1 MNRKLLWA
9 LLGVVAVG
17 GGVFA
22 YMKYFGAKEKHLGIV
37 PMDAAIVVGFDIKS
51 LASKSDYNGKLKST
65 KLYKYFE
72 EQSKKNTGEDVQ
84 DKILGSV
91 LKDPIGSGLSL
102 GSKVYFF
109 MSSKNSDR
117 YVCTIAALSDEGKFV
132 DMLVKSGLKGKL
144 EKAKNMSYFSLNTS
158 ELLCWND
165 KGLLYINQMGGMYG
179 EESGNVKDIADT
191 YMGQDES
198 KSVLASVYFKKSMK
212 SQKDVSIFLNYGTY
226 FDIAGSISGAA
237 QMEGINKAFKGIYVS
252 ANVDFENDKINM
264 TSEMMGEK
272 EALEKM
278 QISNKGGIGDHALQ
292 CIANGDML
300 AMLSANFNMD
310 KTINMLD
317 DMFKPNVE
325 LRKSIKSFAEMSG
338 IKYEDMI
345 AALSGEM
352 TLSLAGFESISVVQP
367 SYEMNEATG
376 QFEIVQKSK
385 VITLPKLNLAFGVKN
400 KAVIDKI
407 LEQTQLPADN
417 DMRIMAFPLI
427 NGMNFYL
434 VSKDKV
440 LFITNNEVFGRA
452 IQSTGKLGELSNK
465 DAKNLAKDNP
475 SAFYM
480 DLNMAKYESLFSSL
494 NSSPSDAES
503 FNKFKS
509 YMSIFTDSKGYGDTK
524 SSEYS
529 INLKSGEGNSL
540 YRLLKQADVFD
551 FE

>member
-1 MNRKLLWA
+1 
-9 LLGVVAVG
+9 
-17 GGVFA
+17 
-22 YMKYFGAKEKHLGIV
+22 
-37 PMDAAIVVGFDIKS
+37 
-51 LASKSDYNGKLKST
+51 
-65 KLYKYFE
+65 
-72 EQSKKNTGEDVQ
+72 
-84 DKILGSV
+84 
-91 LKDPIGSGLSL
+91 
-102 GSKVYFF
+102 
-109 MSSKNSDR
+109 
-117 YVCTIAALSDEGKFV
+117 
-132 DMLVKSGLKGKL
+132 
-144 EKAKNMSYFSLNTS
+144 
-158 ELLCWND
+158 
-165 KGLLYINQMGGMYG
+165 
-179 EESGNVKDIADT
+179 
-191 YMGQDES
+191 
-198 KSVLASVYFKKSMK
+198 
-212 SQKDVSIFLNYGTY
+212 
-226 FDIAGSISGAA
+226 
-237 QMEGINKAFKGIYVS
+237 
-252 ANVDFENDKINM
+252 
-264 TSEMMGEK
+264 
-272 EALEKM
+272 
-278 QISNKGGIGDHALQ
+278 
-292 CIANGDML
+292 
-300 AMLSANFNMD
+300 
-310 KTINMLD
+310 
-317 DMFKPNVE
+317 
-325 LRKSIKSFAEMSG
+325 
-338 IKYEDMI
+338 
-345 AALSGEM
+345 
-352 TLSLAGFESISVVQP
+352 
-367 SYEMNEATG
+367 
-376 QFEIVQKSK
+376 
-385 VITLPKLNLAFGVKN
+385 LNLAFGVKN